1 MLLFLR
7 FLRFLL
13 FWTPSDTGFI
23 VATDIFIRNHNLP
36 TANHLRSRVGPSADG
51 AVLVDL
57 GIMSFVMRVGQRL
70 ANLAAVHLVRE
81 GKGTSTAMP
90 TKQKQK
96 NESIVGTT
104 FWTSRGRLGFYYLI
118 THRIKPQPPFF
129 FQADRQKRKKKI
141 ALPTHPAFWRGL
153 PPAMTGWQIHFPH
166 KAGVGM
172 RGNSA
177 IGRVQYRVEMAG
189 PCVGKTTSLVRSP
202 SRCWSSLVLRSS
214 AAPLEIMLAGNR
226 NPRTHNPELGG
237 ARLVT
242 TIVCT

>member
-1 MLLFLR
+1 M
-7 FLRFLL
+7 
-13 FWTPSDTGFI
+13 
-23 VATDIFIRNHNLP
+23 P
-36 TANHLRSRVGPSADG
+36 TR
-51 AVLVDL
+51 
-57 GIMSFVMRVGQRL
+57 
-70 ANLAAVHLVRE
+70 
-81 GKGTSTAMP
+81 

-104 FWTSRGRLGFYYLI
+104 FSTSRGRLGFYYLI
-118 THRIKPQPPFF
+118 THRIKPQSPIFCSG
-129 FQADRQKRKKKI
+129 RSSEKKKKR
-141 ALPTHPAFWRGL
+141 LPCPPILLSGGGKQNSGPL

-177 IGRVQYRVEMAG
+177 IGRVQCRVEMAG

-214 AAPLEIMLAGNR
+214 AAPLEIMLAGNW

-242 TIVCT
+242 TIVCRAGCAIVAACYGPSKPLPSRIRLA